1 MTMRL
6 SITRIAGIDEVGR
19 GPLAG
24 PVLAAAVVL
33 HPDRPIDGLKDS
45 KQLTARQ
52 RERLAVE
59 IRVRA
64 WGWALGRA
72 EAHEIDDLNIL
83 QASLLAMERAVAA
96 LAEPPDAAVVDGL
109 HAPRIPC
116 PVETRVAADRDVP
129 AVSAASIL
137 AKVCRDL
144 EMVSLDQTYPGYGF
158 ARHKG
163 YPTPQHL
170 LALQRLGPT
179 PIHRRSFA
187 PVRDWNKSQ
196 EARP

>member
-1 MTMRL
+1 MHL
-6 SITRIAGIDEVGR
+6 SMARIAGIDEVGR

-33 HPDRPIDGLKDS
+33 HPDRRIDGLKDS
-45 KQLTARQ
+45 KQLTAHQ
-52 RERLAVE
+52 REYLAVE
-59 IRVRA
+59 IRARA

-72 EAHEIDDLNIL
+72 EVDEVDDLNIL
-83 QASLLAMERAVAA
+83 RASLLAMERAVAA

-109 HAPRIPC
+109 HAPRISC

-144 EMVSLDQTYPGYGF
+144 EMVSLDQVYPGYGF

-163 YPTPQHL
+163 YPTPEHL
-170 LALQRLGPT
+170 ASLRRLGPT

-187 PVRDWNKSQ
+187 PVRDWNRS
-196 EARP
+196 EEGRG

>member
-1 MTMRL
+1 MTTPL
-6 SITRIAGIDEVGR
+6 SKARIAGIDEVGR

-33 HPDRPIDGLKDS
+33 HPDRPINGLKDS

-59 IRVRA
+59 IRARA
-64 WGWALGRA
+64 WAWGLGRA
-72 EAHEIDDLNIL
+72 EVHEIDGLNIL
-83 QASLLAMERAVAA
+83 RASLLAMERAVAA
-96 LAEPPDAAVVDGL
+96 LAEPPDKAVVDGL
-109 HAPRIPC
+109 HAPHLCC

-144 EMVSLDQTYPGYGF
+144 EMVALDQVYPGYGF

-163 YPTPQHL
+163 YPTPEHL
-170 LALQRLGPT
+170 AVLRRWGPT

-187 PVRDWNKSQ
+187 PVRDWHRSEEK
-196 EARP
+196 RV

>member
-1 MTMRL
+1 VTVL
-6 SITRIAGIDEVGR
+6 LVRIAGIDEVGR

-33 HPDRPIDGLKDS
+33 HPDRPIDGLRDS
-45 KQLTARQ
+45 KLLTAR
-52 RERLAVE
+52 RRTCLAEE

-64 WGWALGRA
+64 WHWALGRA
-72 EAHEIDDLNIL
+72 EVHEIDGLNIL
-83 QASLLAMERAVAA
+83 RASLLAMERAVAA

-144 EMVSLDQTYPGYGF
+144 EMVSLDHMYPGYGF

-163 YPTPQHL
+163 YPTAEHL

-187 PVRDWNKSQ
+187 PVREWNKLR
-196 EARP
+196 EARQ